1 MNENRFDG
9 GADLDSSD
17 RTQPNAF
24 GLDTGPTVHGG
35 TSRRDFL
42 RSSAAGL
49 IAGTISGAARADD
62 GADDEVL
69 ERLEHVPGDSRQRIL
84 LRGGVIISMDPQV
97 GNFAKGDVLI
107 EGKKILA
114 VGPNLRSEAEVIDAT
129 DMIVIPGFVDPH
141 RHSWEGQLRGLN
153 PNAVTLA
160 DYNAYTNDGFGL
172 LYRPEDMYVGNLA
185 TALGCIDAGITCIID
200 NSHNSRSSAHSDAA
214 IQALFDSG
222 IRAVHASGAP
232 QFGDWD
238 HQWPQDLVRLQQTYF
253 TSDDQLVTLRMFAGV
268 DQTLWQFA
276 RQLGLW
282 VTTEGGGGA
291 ALPAVAAQGLLD
303 SRHTFNHM
311 GATSDLNWKLIRDA
325 GATVDVC
332 PRSDPQYGLSAGI
345 PALQDALDHGLRPGL
360 SVDNET
366 SYSTDMF
373 TEMRVAFFFQRGVR
387 QNAIFNKLPNPPAP
401 VKVQDMLEFATVRG
415 AWCAGLLNKIGTL
428 TPGKEADIVLI
439 RAEDINTMPLANAFD
454 TVVQQANTKNV
465 DTVFIA
471 GALKKWRGKLVGV
484 DLASHRRR
492 VFDSR
497 QYLIT
502 QKGFTLDI
510 FA

>member
-1 MNENRFDG
+1 MNGNRFDG
-9 GADLDSSD
+9 ETDLDSSEAMHPCPLGRSTD
-17 RTQPNAF
+17 QTE
-24 GLDTGPTVHGG
+24 HGG

-49 IAGTISGAARADD
+49 IAGTFAGAARADGD
-62 GADDEVL
+62 VL
-69 ERLEHVPGDSRQRIL
+69 ERLEQLPSDSRRRIL
-84 LRGGVIISMDPQV
+84 LRGGVVISMDPQV

-107 EGKKILA
+107 EGKKIVA
-114 VGPNLRSEAEVIDAT
+114 VGPNLHSEAEVIDAT

-160 DYNAYTNDGFGL
+160 NYNAYTHQGFGP

-200 NSHNSRSSAHSDAA
+200 NSHNSRTSAHSDAA

-232 QFGDWD
+232 QFGNWD

-268 DQTLWQFA
+268 NQALWQFA

-291 ALPAVAAQGLLD
+291 ALPAAAAAGLLD

-311 GATSDLNWKLIRDA
+311 GATPDLNWQLIRDA

-345 PALQDALDHGLRPGL
+345 PALQDALDHGMRPGL

-387 QNAIFNKLPNPPAP
+387 QNAIFKGLPNPPAP
-401 VKVQDMLEFATVRG
+401 VRVQDMLEFATVRG
-415 AWCAGLLNKIGTL
+415 AWCAGLLDKIGTL
-428 TPGKEADIVLI
+428 APGKEADIVLI
-439 RAEDINTMPLANAFD
+439 RAEDINTMPLGNAFD

-465 DTVFIA
+465 DSVFIA
-471 GALKKWRGKLVGV
+471 GTLKKSRGKLIGV
-484 DLASHRRR
+484 DLLGHRKR
-492 VFDSR
+492 VFESR
-497 QYLIT
+497 QYLFT